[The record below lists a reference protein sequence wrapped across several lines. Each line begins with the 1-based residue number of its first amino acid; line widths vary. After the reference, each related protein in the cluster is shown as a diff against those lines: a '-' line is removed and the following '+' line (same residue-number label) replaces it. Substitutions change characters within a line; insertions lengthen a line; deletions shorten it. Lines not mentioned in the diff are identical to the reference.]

1 LSSAFFFEPNSF
13 TAKGLTFRAG
23 DWVGFLMALGVG
35 QRCRRRLGRL
45 LFVAVLLSP
54 VLVPVFVVGGSLW
67 LLGLFLGSVALVGF
81 GPFVVLF
88 GGRALFVRKLAR
100 WFGEADKREAEERG
114 VMAALGM
121 GDAPERSLDGK
132 ARLMGPDEVAKF
144 NAKPRKGALTL
155 GWASSMIGSFLST
168 GRKSMF

>member
-1 LSSAFFFEPNSF
+1 
-13 TAKGLTFRAG
+13 
-23 DWVGFLMALGVG
+23 MALGWVALQG
-35 QRCRRRLGRL
+35 AAFPIGI
-45 LFVAVLLSP
+45 VAVLLSP
-54 VLVPVFVVGGSLW
+54 VLVPLFVVGAALW
-67 LLGLFLGSVALVGF
+67 LLGLFLGSVVLVGF

-144 NAKPRKGALTL
+144 NAKPKRGALTWVGEVGGEFL
-155 GWASSMIGSFLST
+155 GNCTEKHVLIVAGTRGGKGRDLIIPNPTGLS
-168 GRKSMF
+168 RLRVRP